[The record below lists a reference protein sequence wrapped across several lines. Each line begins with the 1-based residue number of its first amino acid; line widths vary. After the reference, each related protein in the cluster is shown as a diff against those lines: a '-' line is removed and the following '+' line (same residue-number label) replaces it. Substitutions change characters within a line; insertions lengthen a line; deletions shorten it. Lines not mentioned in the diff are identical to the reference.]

1 MQFLEFM
8 IRLLYLSVLF
18 FVAIYKQYEVILLPE
33 LVQENWK
40 KSFQMLW

>member
-33 LVQENWK
+33 LVRENWK